1 MAESLF
7 KFELPDRHRSII
19 KIVGVGGGGSNAVN
33 HMFNQGIREVDFAVC
48 NTDRQALDASPVPNK
63 VRLGVTLT
71 EGLGAGANPERGRD
85 AAIESEQDIR
95 ELFSPNVKMV
105 FITAGM
111 GGGTGT
117 GAAPVIARLAQE
129 RGMLTVAIVTAPFSF
144 EGRVKK
150 ENAFRG
156 IEELRQ
162 YCDTV
167 LLILN
172 DKLQDIYGD
181 LPKRK
186 AFAEADNILTN
197 AAKSIA
203 EIITVPGYVNV
214 DFEDVKKVMKNAGQ
228 AVMGSATAQGENRAR
243 KAIEEALNSPLL
255 NNRDIRG
262 AKRILLTMFYSSEA
276 EMTMG
281 EQSIITNYINERTGD
296 EVDELIPGDVIDE
309 NLGPFLRVTII
320 ATGFIDN
327 PEDGATR
334 QRRVTDLESG
344 KPVKQLIQPEPIVVP
359 PSNRYEERGNYPPV
373 PSEASKVV
381 FSLEGS
387 EPKGRDGGR
396 NHGHGQEDPAQEDD
410 AFRRQRDLDKRRQQ
424 LKNMSSNLSQD
435 EFQQKMNV
443 PAYRRKGVRLG
454 DVPHSS
460 ERNVSRYTLDDDD
473 QLLGNN
479 RFLHDNVD

>member
-19 KIVGVGGGGSNAVN
+19 KIIGVGGGGSNAVN

-95 ELFSPNVKMV
+95 ELFSPNIKMV

-117 GAAPVIARLAQE
+117 GAAPVIARVAQE
-129 RGMLTVAIVTAPFSF
+129 KGMLTVAIVTAPFSF
-144 EGRVKK
+144 EGRLKK

-156 IEELRQ
+156 IDELKQ

-243 KAIEEALNSPLL
+243 KAIED
-255 NNRDIRG
+255 R
-262 AKRILLTMFYSSEA
+262 K
-276 EMTMG
+276 
-281 EQSIITNYINERTGD
+281 
-296 EVDELIPGDVIDE
+296 
-309 NLGPFLRVTII
+309 
-320 ATGFIDN
+320 
-327 PEDGATR
+327 
-334 QRRVTDLESG
+334 SG
-344 KPVKQLIQPEPIVVP
+344 SAGMP
-359 PSNRYEERGNYPPV
+359 
-373 PSEASKVV
+373 
-381 FSLEGS
+381 
-387 EPKGRDGGR
+387 
-396 NHGHGQEDPAQEDD
+396 
-410 AFRRQRDLDKRRQQ
+410 
-424 LKNMSSNLSQD
+424 
-435 EFQQKMNV
+435 
-443 PAYRRKGVRLG
+443 
-454 DVPHSS
+454 
-460 ERNVSRYTLDDDD
+460 
-473 QLLGNN
+473 
-479 RFLHDNVD
+479 

>member
-1 MAESLF
+1 MLDSSF

-19 KIVGVGGGGSNAVN
+19 KVIGVGGGGGNAVN
-33 HMFNQGIREVDFAVC
+33 HMFNHGIRDVEFVIC
-48 NTDRQALDASPVPNK
+48 NTDRQALEASPVPNK
-63 VRLGVTLT
+63 VRLGITLT

-85 AAIESEQDIR
+85 AALESEDEIR
-95 ELFSPNVKMV
+95 ELFTPNVKMV
-105 FITAGM
+105 FVTAGM

-117 GAAPVIARLAQE
+117 GAAPVLARIAQE
-129 RGMLTVAIVTAPFSF
+129 RGVLTVAIVTAPFSF
-144 EGRVKK
+144 EGRIKK
-150 ENAFRG
+150 ENAFKG
-156 IEELRQ
+156 IEELKQ

-181 LPKRK
+181 LPKRQ
-186 AFAEADNILTN
+186 AFAQADNILTN

-296 EVDELIPGDVIDE
+296 EVDELIPGDVIDDA
-309 NLGPFLRVTII
+309 LGPYLRVTII
-320 ATGFIDN
+320 ATGFDDN
-327 PEDGATR
+327 PEDR
-334 QRRVTDLESG
+334 HFHRKVTDLESG
-344 KPVKQLIQPEPIVVP
+344 KQVKHALPEPVQP
-359 PSNRYEERGNYPPV
+359 TRTTTNRYDDYTPPNDSRMVVDLNGETVNPRDNRGYEDNAYP
-373 PSEASKVV
+373 
-381 FSLEGS
+381 
-387 EPKGRDGGR
+387 D
-396 NHGHGQEDPAQEDD
+396 EDQV
-410 AFRRQRDLDKRRQQ
+410 RRQRELEKRRQQ
-424 LKNMSSNLSQD
+424 LKGLSSNLSQD
-435 EFQQKMNV
+435 EFYEKMNV
-443 PAYRRKGVRLG
+443 PAYKRKGIRLN
-454 DVPHSS
+454 DVPHSAD
-460 ERNVSRYTLDDDD
+460 RNISRLTLDDDD
-473 QLLGNN
+473 RLLGNN

>member
-1 MAESLF
+1 
-7 KFELPDRHRSII
+7 
-19 KIVGVGGGGSNAVN
+19 
-33 HMFNQGIREVDFAVC
+33 
-48 NTDRQALDASPVPNK
+48 
-63 VRLGVTLT
+63 
-71 EGLGAGANPERGRD
+71 
-85 AAIESEQDIR
+85 
-95 ELFSPNVKMV
+95 
-105 FITAGM
+105 
-111 GGGTGT
+111 
-117 GAAPVIARLAQE
+117 
-129 RGMLTVAIVTAPFSF
+129 
-144 EGRVKK
+144 
-150 ENAFRG
+150 
-156 IEELRQ
+156 
-162 YCDTV
+162 V

-327 PEDGATR
+327 PEDGSTR

-344 KPVKQLIQPEPIVVP
+344 KPIKQPVLPESIVVAP
-359 PSNRYEERGNYPPV
+359 ANRYEERGNYPPV
-373 PSEASKVV
+373 PSEPNKVV
-381 FSLEGS
+381 FSLEGT

-396 NHGHGQEDPAQEDD
+396 NHGQGQEDPAQEED

>member
-1 MAESLF
+1 
-7 KFELPDRHRSII
+7 
-19 KIVGVGGGGSNAVN
+19 
-33 HMFNQGIREVDFAVC
+33 MFNQGIRDVEFVVC

-85 AAIESEQDIR
+85 SALESEQEIR
-95 ELFSPNVKMV
+95 ELFSPNIKMV

-117 GAAPVIARLAQE
+117 GAAPVIARVAQE
-129 RGMLTVAIVTAPFSF
+129 KGMLTVAIVTAPFSF
-144 EGRVKK
+144 EGRLKK

-156 IEELRQ
+156 IDELKQ

-281 EQSIITNYINERTGD
+281 EQLIITSYINERTGD
-296 EVDELIPGDVIDE
+296 EVDELIPGDVIDDT
-309 NLGPFLRVTII
+309 LGPFLRVTII
-320 ATGFIDN
+320 ATGFNDN
-327 PEDGATR
+327 PEDGHFR
-334 QRRVTDLESG
+334 HRRVTDLESG
-344 KPVKQLIQPEPIVVP
+344 KQVKQVLPEPVVVQT
-359 PSNRYEERGNYPPV
+359 NRHEERTNYPP
-373 PSEASKVV
+373 SEANKVV
-381 FSLEGS
+381 FNLEGNES
-387 EPKGRDGGR
+387 AGRD
-396 NHGHGQEDPAQEDD
+396 NHSNRPNEDATHYEEDNQ
-410 AFRRQRDLDKRRQQ
+410 RRQRDLDKRRQQ
-424 LKNMSSNLSQD
+424 LKNLSSNLSQD
-435 EFQQKMNV
+435 EYQEKMSV

-454 DVPHSS
+454 EVPPSS